1 MVKHP
6 HIVRLH
12 EVVETDRFI
21 GIVLEYASGGEL
33 FEYILAHKHLREN
46 MACKLFA
53 QLISG
58 VAYLHSKKIVH
69 RDLKLENLLLDRNKD
84 IVITDFGF
92 ANRFN
97 DTGSDLM
104 ATSCGSPCYAAPELV
119 LHDGQYVGSAVDVWS
134 CGVILYAMLSGYLP
148 YDDDPANPDGDNI
161 NLLYRYITTTQLSF
175 PDWIS
180 PEPRELLLMMLVADP
195 AKRCTL
201 RDVMRH
207 PWLKRYAPSFQKGVA
222 ELEMQAEAQ
231 YEEKSL
237 LLARQQEHYFRSTGQ
252 ALPPHLQRSQSSMA
266 AFESQQTAQSMAQQR
281 HRSAMVHS
289 VTTQSMIPEFAAA
302 PQNQQFQQP
311 RPSLPIH
318 LQGGLISPPLSPPS
332 DSLSEST
339 NRRPPASA
347 YPAIQF
353 SDPFAGMA
361 AGPTVS
367 SPLRQQQQQQLDAS
381 YLASSTAM
389 QPSLSAPGD
398 VETISDSLTSEG
410 EMRGE
415 PRSRKTDDDDASTT
429 SSSNRGARSS
439 AARGSSSMAT
449 PPIVPGSPAGTNL
462 SNGDSKKRKGEE
474 KRHTLP
480 SLDYP
485 ASPPAESTRSKTKAR
500 DSLRDASDF
509 PLLYHPDLPMPPV
522 IAPFDRSSGRDTQ
535 LSMDPHMPIVEA
547 AAAAESIDV
556 HMQSPDA
563 SPARS
568 TDDHNQS
575 ELSARAG
582 QATSNGST
590 PGVATQPTVSPI
602 EERGENIL
610 VSPASEQDRSLLP
623 KMTAPQTLANQVT
636 PPSSPRKEA
645 VSPSRTPKRSN
656 GSSAA
661 TAREALLADAQ
672 RTPKASAQQQQSL
685 AQPAPSD
692 APRSSAVPFP
702 SPSKEKR
709 PSTAAATNFESADSG
724 RGTTSS
730 GKTSGSGS
738 RHKKGLSISRLLGSS
753 TTSVDRTD
761 VAGEPSRSRKD
772 SLQASRPPSAG
783 PQGGLNSIEE
793 DLSKSRNRR
802 RKALSLVV
810 DPFGRSSTS
819 SSAAANAQAQAKN
832 RRSARVQ
839 PISGSGSQLDA
850 STDRT
855 RAGTQGAARPSGLPA
870 SASAAQFPVSP
881 SMASVVATPGQSRAS
896 LLPGPASQ
904 LSQSTYQPQ
913 AVEAKQRK
921 RMSDWFKWSS
931 SSSSR
936 DNSAGLTQSAS
947 VAGGLSGI
955 PAPPNTKRNSTST
968 RPQSMAQPPV
978 TRSRQSTATQPTV
991 VVTSANAI
999 AQPQA
1004 QAQQQPQTAEP
1015 PRVVATPAEA
1025 RTFAST
1031 HRSTLTA
1038 QRSLRN
1044 KVVGASE
1051 ASYDG
1056 AFDDSKLKVHSGGK
1070 HYIPIALDAADE
1082 RDRYSRQSALYHQEP
1097 AYTGHAG
1104 AQKDVSG
1111 FLGVLSDVANCA
1123 YSLQDMGMDI
1133 ERDGDFRYRVTRRSR
1148 KQVSQQ
1154 AGGSTVTS
1162 PSLGAMSPSPSSTFR
1177 SFFGRK
1183 NSAAT
1188 TGTLTGQS
1196 MPSPALTTSSQLEN
1210 GTGGSLESAMLS
1222 PTISNHSI
1230 LQPQLSSSTNA
1241 TVAAS
1246 QKVNAVVPFYG
1257 GKSDSGGEV
1266 RYSVEVTRV
1275 RGLTGLYTLDFRRMK
1290 GSLSDYKANHVCS
1303 DLGSYFALLTV
1314 PLQDALLDRL
1324 DLGSP
1329 L

>member
-175 PDWIS
+175 PEWIS

-195 AKRCTL
+195 SKRCTL

-207 PWLKRYAPSFQKGVA
+207 PWLRRYSPFFQNGVA
-222 ELEMQAEAQ
+222 ELEHQADAQ
-231 YEEKSL
+231 YDEKRRL
-237 LLARQQEHYFRSTGQ
+237 LLRQQEHYFRSTGQ
-252 ALPPHLQRSQSSMA
+252 AMPPHLQRSQSSMA
-266 AFESQQTAQSMAQQR
+266 GFEGQAAGLQSVAQQR

-318 LQGGLISPPLSPPS
+318 LQGGLISPPLSPPTN
-332 DSLSEST
+332 SLAEST
-339 NRRPPASA
+339 NRRAPASV

-353 SDPFAGMA
+353 SDPFAGSSEPA
-361 AGPTVS
+361 IS
-367 SPLRQQQQQQLDAS
+367 SPLHQHQDTAVHAS
-381 YLASSTAM
+381 TLM

-410 EMRGE
+410 ELRGE
-415 PRSRKTDDDDASTT
+415 PRSRRTDDDDASTT
-429 SSSNRGARSS
+429 SSSIRGTRNSATA
-439 AARGSSSMAT
+439 AARASTSNAGG
-449 PPIVPGSPAGTNL
+449 VPASPAA
-462 SNGDSKKRKGEE
+462 SASGDSKKRKGEE
-474 KRHTLP
+474 KRNTITM
-480 SLDYP
+480 DYP

-500 DSLRDASDF
+500 ESLTLASPAL
-509 PLLYHPDLPMPPV
+509 PLQFQLPQTHTSPPLPASIAAYLGNVGEHP
-522 IAPFDRSSGRDTQ
+522 A
-535 LSMDPHMPIVEA
+535 DPTMPILEA

-563 SPARS
+563 SPERS
-568 TDDHNQS
+568 IDGHAEQPQMPTVRPAPVMS
-575 ELSARAG
+575 SSTSAI
-582 QATSNGST
+582 
-590 PGVATQPTVSPI
+590 PTVSPVD
-602 EERGENIL
+602 ERSENAAA
-610 VSPASEQDRSLLP
+610 PAEQDRPLVP
-623 KMTAPQTLANQVT
+623 KMTAPQQLIANVT
-636 PPSSPRKEA
+636 PPSSPRKDA

-656 GSSAA
+656 GSSAT
-661 TAREALLADAQ
+661 TARDALLADTQ
-672 RTPKASAQQQQSL
+672 RTPKASAQQLPVQ
-685 AQPAPSD
+685 AAPAAAP

-709 PSTAAATNFESADSG
+709 PSTAAAATNFDSSKDM
-724 RGTTSS
+724 RSSQGTIGSGKSS
-730 GKTSGSGS
+730 GG

-753 TTSVDRTD
+753 TTSIDRTD
-761 VAGEPSRSRKD
+761 ASGEPSRSRKD
-772 SLQASRPPSAG
+772 SLQESRPPSAG
-783 PQGGLNSIEE
+783 GQGTAGSLNSIDE
-793 DLSKSRNRR
+793 DLSKSRSGNRR

-810 DPFGRSSTS
+810 DPFGRSTGPSGGAAST
-819 SSAAANAQAQAKN
+819 QAQAKN

-839 PISGSGSQLDA
+839 PTTGAGSPLDA
-850 STDRT
+850 SSSRT
-855 RAGTQGAARPSGLPA
+855 VATGAARTSGLPA

-881 SMASVVATPGQSRAS
+881 SLVSITATPGQSRSS
-896 LLPGPASQ
+896 LLPSQ
-904 LSQSTYQPQ
+904 IPQPTYHPQ
-913 AVEAKQRK
+913 AVVEAKQKK

-931 SSSSR
+931 SSSSSNR
-936 DNSAGLTQSAS
+936 ESIPQSSS
-947 VAGGLSGI
+947 VAGGLSSI
-955 PAPPNTKRNSTST
+955 STPTATSTKR
-968 RPQSMAQPPV
+968 QSMMARPPSALQTSAPN

-991 VVTSANAI
+991 VVTTANAS
-999 AQPQA
+999 AQPA
-1004 QAQQQPQTAEP
+1004 QAVQTGSGVAAVQAEQL
-1015 PRVVATPAEA
+1015 RTVATPAEA

-1051 ASYDG
+1051 ASSDG
-1056 AFDDSKLKVHSGGK
+1056 AFDS
-1070 HYIPIALDAADE
+1070 
-1082 RDRYSRQSALYHQEP
+1082 SRIKEHR
-1097 AYTGHAG
+1097 TGMF
-1104 AQKDVSG
+1104 S
-1111 FLGVLSDVANCA
+1111 LSDV
-1123 YSLQDMGMDI
+1123 M
-1133 ERDGDFRYRVTRRSR
+1133 FH
-1148 KQVSQQ
+1148 
-1154 AGGSTVTS
+1154 
-1162 PSLGAMSPSPSSTFR
+1162 
-1177 SFFGRK
+1177 
-1183 NSAAT
+1183 
-1188 TGTLTGQS
+1188 QS
-1196 MPSPALTTSSQLEN
+1196 
-1210 GTGGSLESAMLS
+1210 
-1222 PTISNHSI
+1222 
-1230 LQPQLSSSTNA
+1230 
-1241 TVAAS
+1241 
-1246 QKVNAVVPFYG
+1246 
-1257 GKSDSGGEV
+1257 
-1266 RYSVEVTRV
+1266 
-1275 RGLTGLYTLDFRRMK
+1275 
-1290 GSLSDYKANHVCS
+1290 
-1303 DLGSYFALLTV
+1303 
-1314 PLQDALLDRL
+1314 
-1324 DLGSP
+1324 
-1329 L
+1329 